1 MIVGKDNKGAL
12 VLAEVDPHLERLLVE
27 LPAVSVRTTHA
38 KAERRLFP
46 VPSHDEKLAAEW
58 EDFVRPELETWFHD
72 ACDIVQSDLQR
83 RRQPWEGEEG
93 VTIRIPQKH
102 IDAWLNCLA
111 RARLILNEE
120 EGFTEAELESIPQSF
135 ESKRDVALF
144 RLAFYGLIS
153 EILVREA
160 AC

>member
-1 MIVGKDNKGAL
+1 
-12 VLAEVDPHLERLLVE
+12 
-27 LPAVSVRTTHA
+27 
-38 KAERRLFP
+38 
-46 VPSHDEKLAAEW
+46 
-58 EDFVRPELETWFHD
+58 
-72 ACDIVQSDLQR
+72 VQSDLQR